1 MKIQQPKS
9 NNLSWHKLCIGP
21 CNLATW
27 RAIMTLLIR
36 FSVLTSLIL
45 LTACTATTVKRDPA
59 YAAVRPVA
67 VPAQPKTDGAIFD
80 VTTNISLYE
89 DYRARR
95 VGDILTVKLEEK
107 TIGEKTSATIINKT
121 NSNTLTSPTILGS
134 AVAFNA
140 PGILPLA
147 NNQNNDLSMSLESQ
161 TAFNGLGDSDL
172 NNKLTGDISVSVVE
186 VLPNGNM
193 VIRGEKVMTIN
204 QGNEYLRIAGMIS
217 PRDIDADNSISSKR
231 IADVQMS
238 YVGDGPTNDANVM
251 GWLGRFFISALMP
264 F

>member
-1 MKIQQPKS
+1 
-9 NNLSWHKLCIGP
+9 
-21 CNLATW
+21 
-27 RAIMTLLIR
+27 MTLLIR
-36 FSVLTSLIL
+36 VSVLCSLTL
-45 LTACTATTVKRDPA
+45 LTACTTTSVKRDPS

-67 VPAQPKTDGAIFD
+67 VPAEPKKDGAIFD
-80 VTTNISLYE
+80 VGTNISLYE

-107 TIGEKTSATIINKT
+107 TIGEKTSATIINKI
-121 NSNTLTSPTILGS
+121 NSNNITSPTILGS
-134 AVAFNA
+134 DVAFNA

-147 NNQNNDLSMSLESQ
+147 SNKNNNLGMSLESQ

-186 VLPNGNM
+186 VLANGNM

-217 PRDIDADNSISSKR
+217 PRDINADNSISSKR

-238 YVGDGPTNDANVM
+238 YVGDGQTNDANVM
-251 GWLGRFFISALMP
+251 GWLGKFFISALMP

>member
-1 MKIQQPKS
+1 
-9 NNLSWHKLCIGP
+9 
-21 CNLATW
+21 
-27 RAIMTLLIR
+27 MTILIR
-36 FSVLTSLIL
+36 FLVVSSLIL
-45 LTACTATTVKRDPA
+45 LTACTTTAVKRDPA

-67 VPAQPKTDGAIFD
+67 LPDPQRTDGAIFN
-80 VTTNISLYE
+80 VGSNVSYYE

-107 TIGEKTSATIINKT
+107 TTGEKKSATTVSKS
-121 NSNTLTSPTILGS
+121 NSNNITSPTILGS
-134 AVAFNA
+134 GVQFDA

-147 NNQNNDLSMSLESQ
+147 SNNNNDLSVNLASDS
-161 TAFNGLGDSDL
+161 AFDGSGDSDL
-172 NNKLTGDISVSVVE
+172 KNKLSGDISVSVVE

-204 QGNEYLRIAGMIS
+204 QGNEYLRIGGMIS
-217 PRDIDADNSISSKR
+217 PRDIDSTNSISSKR

-238 YVGDGPTNDANVM
+238 YVGDGPTNDGNVM
-251 GWLGRFFISALMP
+251 GWLSRFFISALMP

>member
-1 MKIQQPKS
+1 
-9 NNLSWHKLCIGP
+9 
-21 CNLATW
+21 
-27 RAIMTLLIR
+27 MTFLIR
-36 FSVLTSLIL
+36 FLALTSLIL
-45 LTACTATTVKRDPA
+45 LTACTTTAVKRDPA

-67 VPAQPKTDGAIFD
+67 LPDHQKTDGAIFD
-80 VTTNISLYE
+80 VGTNVSYYE

-95 VGDILTVKLEEK
+95 VGDILTVRLEEK
-107 TIGEKTSATIINKT
+107 TTAEKTSATTVSKS
-121 NSNTLTSPTILGS
+121 NSNSVTSPTILGS
-134 AVAFNA
+134 GVQFNA

-147 NNQNNDLSMSLESQ
+147 SNQNNDLSLSLESNHEFDG
-161 TAFNGLGDSDL
+161 AGDSDL
-172 NNKLTGDISVSVVE
+172 NNKLSGDISVSVVE

-217 PRDIDADNSISSKR
+217 PRDIDANNSISSKR

>member
-1 MKIQQPKS
+1 
-9 NNLSWHKLCIGP
+9 
-21 CNLATW
+21 
-27 RAIMTLLIR
+27 
-36 FSVLTSLIL
+36 
-45 LTACTATTVKRDPA
+45 VKRDPA

-67 VPAQPKTDGAIFD
+67 LPDPQRTDGAIFN
-80 VTTNISLYE
+80 VGSNVSYYE

-107 TIGEKTSATIINKT
+107 TTGEKKSATTVSKS
-121 NSNTLTSPTILGS
+121 NSNNITSPTILGS
-134 AVAFNA
+134 GVQFDA

-147 NNQNNDLSMSLESQ
+147 SNNNNDLSVNLASDS
-161 TAFNGLGDSDL
+161 AFDGSGDSDL
-172 NNKLTGDISVSVVE
+172 KNKLSGDISVSVVE

-204 QGNEYLRIAGMIS
+204 QGNEYLRIGGMIS
-217 PRDIDADNSISSKR
+217 PRDIDSTNSISSKR

-238 YVGDGPTNDANVM
+238 YVGDGPTNDGNVM
-251 GWLGRFFISALMP
+251 GWLSRFFISALMP